1 MTRTLRL
8 LECGVKPVYVF
19 DGKPPGI
26 PSLPRDPEAS
36 LESLCC
42 QTSKPKPNWMS
53 VAPDLKGDVL
63 KGRDQRKQE
72 SKERLEKAIKEGNA
86 EEERSH
92 MLHRGPD
99 ACQPTPAT

>member
-1 MTRTLRL
+1 MSLTANLQ
-8 LECGVKPVYVF
+8 VIP
-19 DGKPPGI
+19 PSPGI
-26 PSLPRDPEAS
+26 PKRRCG
-36 LESLCC
+36 LCC
-42 QTSKPKPNWMS
+42 QTSKPKPNRVS
-53 VAPDLKGDVL
+53 VSPDLKGDVL